1 MNNNKCFEPLEVLA
15 PLSILLP
22 DEINDPAPV
31 SVECDTGY
39 TCKVGKATY

>member
-1 MNNNKCFEPLEVLA
+1 MNNNKFFEPIEVLA
-15 PLSILLP
+15 PLSLVPI
-22 DEINDPAPV
+22 DAPATV